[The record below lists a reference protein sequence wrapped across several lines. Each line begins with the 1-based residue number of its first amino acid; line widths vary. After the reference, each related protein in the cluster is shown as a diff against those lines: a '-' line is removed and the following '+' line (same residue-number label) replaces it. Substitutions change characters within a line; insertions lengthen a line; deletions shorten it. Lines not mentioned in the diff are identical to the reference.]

1 MDVDS
6 LKSAIIGSGGL
17 SIQHMDF
24 LPEMI
29 RLGVGLITIVY
40 FVYKIMLIKKQLKE

>member
-24 LPEMI
+24 LPEII
-29 RLGVGLITIVY
+29 RLSVGLITIMVSSLSRDHWSY
-40 FVYKIMLIKKQLKE
+40 T